1 VSYTWDALLTFI
13 SAYGHGA
20 DCELYHDDDEAQD
33 CPHQQITPQA
43 FVDVEAEFVL
53 GDGGYELHDLDE
65 VGGWVETVQTLLG
78 KAFSEDDKPSVHVG
92 IAVLGTTTLVEKF
105 TAEHSWFLDFEKQ
118 PDLATLA
125 KQIDSAL
132 KLVPQLADRL
142 PI

>member
-1 VSYTWDALLTFI
+1 M
-13 SAYGHGA
+13 
-20 DCELYHDDDEAQD
+20 
-33 CPHQQITPQA
+33 
-43 FVDVEAEFVL
+43 L

-118 PDLATLA
+118 PDLAALA
-125 KQIDSAL
+125 KQIDTRAEAGAAAGRPPADLEASRQSSAGL
-132 KLVPQLADRL
+132 SR
-142 PI
+142 

>member
-1 VSYTWDALLTFI
+1 
-13 SAYGHGA
+13 
-20 DCELYHDDDEAQD
+20 
-33 CPHQQITPQA
+33 
-43 FVDVEAEFVL
+43 VL

-78 KAFSEDDKPSVHVG
+78 KAFSDDDKPSVHVG

-118 PDLATLA
+118 PDLADVA
-125 KQIDSAL
+125 KQIDAAL